1 MGLDTTLLWLEQD
14 EIIDNDNLPNDRVI
28 RSWRS
33 NYALNNWVFRFVRK
47 KTGIFNKHKLFDY
60 INNNLIELTHDDL
73 VKLRN
78 DIICSRVR
86 DYEYI
91 YKNHSFVDVAISK
104 VRRGK
109 KVFYEMSW

>member
-47 KTGIFNKHKLFDY
+47 KTGVFNKHKLFDY

-86 DYEYI
+86 DCEYI
-91 YKNHSFVDVAISK
+91 YKNHSFVDVALGK
-104 VRRGK
+104 ARRGK

>member
-14 EIIDNDNLPNDRVI
+14 EIIDNDNLLNDRI
-28 RSWRS
+28 IMSWRS

-73 VKLRN
+73 VKLKN
-78 DIICSRVR
+78 DIICNRVR
-86 DYEYI
+86 DCEYI
-91 YKNHSFVDVAISK
+91 YKNHSFVDMALGK

>member
-14 EIIDNDNLPNDRVI
+14 EIIDNDNLLNDRVI

-47 KTGIFNKHKLFDY
+47 QTGILDKEKLFDF
-60 INNNLIELTHDDL
+60 INSNLIELTHDDL
-73 VKLRN
+73 VKLKN
-78 DIICSRVR
+78 DIICNRVR
-86 DYEYI
+86 AGEYI
-91 YKNHSFVDVAISK
+91 YKNHSFVEVAIGK
-104 VRRGK
+104 VRHGK